1 MSPYNPPY
9 IPRPR
14 TAPIRTHRRHARTAR
29 LKQRPMMP
37 LMPST
42 LIAPAASAPEVH
54 ITYTGGTIGMVES
67 PHGLIPGADLDS
79 WLAELLEGTALAGR
93 VSLTVLDPLIAPPTP
108 PPSRGRRSSTTCA
121 RTAPQLQQ
129 TVPTASTAPTASRAT
144 SSSTAPTRW
153 PTPRQRCPTP

>member
-1 MSPYNPPY
+1 
-9 IPRPR
+9 
-14 TAPIRTHRRHARTAR
+14 
-29 LKQRPMMP
+29 MMP

-93 VSLTVLDPLIAPPTP
+93 VSLTVLDPLIDSSNAAPELAAGGQPRPT
-108 PPSRGRRSSTTCA
+108 TM
-121 RTAPQLQQ
+121 
-129 TVPTASTAPTASRAT
+129 
-144 SSSTAPTRW
+144 
-153 PTPRQRCPTP
+153 